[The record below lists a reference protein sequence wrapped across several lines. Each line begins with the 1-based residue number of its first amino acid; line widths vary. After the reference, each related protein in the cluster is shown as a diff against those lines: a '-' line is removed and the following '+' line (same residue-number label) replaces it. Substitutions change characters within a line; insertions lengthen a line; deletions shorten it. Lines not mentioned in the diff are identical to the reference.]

1 MADPLRGLFETTIDA
16 RPAVVEYGPDT
27 GLLDTEQ
34 IPLQEEAASKRSCA
48 ARCCPMPRTPG
59 TNQTA

>member
-34 IPLQEEAASKRSCA
+34 IPLQEEGGTEAFLRREVLPYAADA
-48 ARCCPMPRTPG
+48 
-59 TNQTA
+59 